1 MWYAHACT
9 DAYTHAGRFD
19 DDLRRRRCLDALC
32 MSVWAATRL
41 TLLLQTEWKTAGDQ
55 EQPLHTA
62 ATPKVVGRQAA
73 CTQLCVSQGA
83 RRKLAQTG
91 GERLVQFGRV
101 DWSVQRARLPVVL
114 VDLLRLERAG
124 GEMRHN
130 TRAPLCHLW
139 QPQPIV
145 DRRFI
150 EYGTSIQ

>member
-1 MWYAHACT
+1 MA
-9 DAYTHAGRFD
+9 
-19 DDLRRRRCLDALC
+19 
-32 MSVWAATRL
+32 MWAATRL

-55 EQPLHTA
+55 EQPVHTA
-62 ATPKVVGRQAA
+62 ATPKVNHPKPSGMHA
-73 CTQLCVSQGA
+73 LQGA

-91 GERLVQFGRV
+91 GERLAQFGRV
-101 DWSVQRARLPVVL
+101 DWSVQRARLPAVL

-139 QPQPIV
+139 QPQPVV

-150 EYGTSIQ
+150 E